1 MDEKPVT
8 ADVVVACL
16 FAGGGAWAAQV
27 SVGPVPEYASELFGP
42 GHSSP
47 EYPDNMHPVVTLTIP
62 GNRVDNTATPS
73 INEYRNHNGSVEVT
87 FSLLGA
93 VLDANVT
100 QLMFDVDGPSTQGT
114 GGEAY
119 LCVNPA
125 DTGQTD
131 SADTGCTDPVAAP
144 GTIASIVSGG
154 RKGDSSITILVEPAG
169 DNTTDVTGNALVERN
184 SSPAGR
190 TQTISFNLPRLANL
204 ALAGADSTDDKT
216 DNDVKRVWLRADSR
230 IISGEFTDG
239 PLTTQWGIT
248 GFPYVPAVA
257 ARDSLTV
264 EVSDGTAK
272 MIAIDDK
279 DDLTAFRSVKGANKD
294 GYVTLGTVTIM
305 TKQVVTPTS
314 AEQKATPRY
323 QFMDGD
329 SGSPTTR
336 TITDI
341 PKPAVTKAIFRTL
354 HDLDGDPVN
363 EGLRGTFSVDAMG
376 TRDLFND
383 GDMLFVDYDGDGKM
397 GSGEGIDIDG
407 DMAEGDSLSI
417 DPDKSD
423 SFNENGVGNFV
434 IYYMPGGKDHIN
446 HGAMINLTAMVEYS
460 DPSAIDEKPQ
470 KNSTAFNFD
479 GVNDEAMAYAIPHST
494 NGIGD
499 KGNVR
504 VRCEASMG
512 CRVFLECWDDMG
524 MRGFGEAPMVAGN
537 SVAVWSGEAI
547 EGVVGV
553 DEAMSRH
560 SCRILS
566 KGDVTVQQLTRDGNS
581 GTLVNNTYVGD

>member
-1 MDEKPVT
+1 MVGRKH
-8 ADVVVACL
+8 ALVVVACL

-27 SVGPVPEYASELFGP
+27 GVGPVPEYASELFGP

-47 EYPDNMHPVVTLTIP
+47 EYPDGMTPVVTLTIP
-62 GNRVDNTATPS
+62 GNLADDDTTD

-87 FSLLGA
+87 VSLLGA

-100 QLMFDVDGPSTQGT
+100 GLMFDVDGPPRNG
-114 GGEAY
+114 
-119 LCVNPA
+119 P
-125 DTGQTD
+125 GQTGED
-131 SADTGCTDPVAAP
+131 AANVCPDGGGSDLGCIDPVAAP

-154 RKGDSSITILVEPAG
+154 RKSDSSITILVEPAG
-169 DNTTDVTGNALVERN
+169 EDTDTGEDALTERD
-184 SSPAGR
+184 SGEGTGGR

-239 PLTTQWGIT
+239 PLTTQLGIT

-264 EVSDGTAK
+264 EISDGTAK

-279 DDLTAFRSVKGANKD
+279 DDLTAFMSVKGANKD

-305 TKQVVTPTS
+305 TKQVLKPTS
-314 AEQKATPRY
+314 PEQKATPLY
-323 QFMDGD
+323 QFLDGD
-329 SGSPTTR
+329 DNSTTR
-336 TITDI
+336 TITEI
-341 PKPAVTKAIFRTL
+341 PKAAVTKATFRPL

-397 GSGEGIDIDG
+397 GSGEGIEIDG

-423 SFNENGVGNFV
+423 SFNENGVGSFV
-434 IYYMPGGKDHIN
+434 IYYMPGGKGHIN

>member
-47 EYPDNMHPVVTLTIP
+47 EYPVNMNPVVTLTIP
-62 GNRVDNTATPS
+62 GNMADDPATTGK
-73 INEYRNHNGSVEVT
+73 NEHRNHNGSVEVT

-100 QLMFDVDGPSTQGT
+100 QLMFDVDGPPTQGAS
-114 GGEAY
+114 GEDY
-119 LCVNPA
+119 LCVNSNG
-125 DTGQTD
+125 DTD
-131 SADTGCTDPVAAP
+131 AADTGCTAPVAAP

-154 RKGDSSITILVEPAG
+154 RKGDSSITILVEPAAEDTSDTTG
-169 DNTTDVTGNALVERN
+169 DALTERDSGVGTT
-184 SSPAGR
+184 AGR
-190 TQTISFNLPRLANL
+190 TQSISFNLPRLANL
-204 ALAGADSTDDKT
+204 ALAGADSTDDDKN
-216 DNDVKRVWLRADSR
+216 NDVKRVWLRADSR

-279 DDLTAFRSVKGANKD
+279 DGLTAFRSVKGANKD
-294 GYVTLGTVTIM
+294 GYVTLGMVTIM
-305 TKQVVTPTS
+305 TKQVLTPTS
-314 AEQKATPRY
+314 PEQKATPLY
-323 QFMDGD
+323 QFVQGD
-329 SGSPTTR
+329 PATTT
-336 TITDI
+336 TITEI
-341 PKPAVTKAIFRTL
+341 PKDAVTKATFRTL

-363 EGLRGTFSVDAMG
+363 EGLRGTFSVNAMG

-383 GDMLFVDYDGDGKM
+383 GDLLFVDYDGDGKM
-397 GSGEGIDIDG
+397 GSGEGIEVDG

-423 SFNENGVGNFV
+423 SFNENGVGSFV

-470 KNSTAFNFD
+470 KNSTVFNFD